1 MQSLRLVD
9 VHRGADHIVAACAL
23 DDLRFH
29 VTVWY
34 EDVDLAALARQYGD
48 EAIERIA
55 VHIALFQLNAAC
67 SLRPEAIELGRY
79 ARYLT
84 EDLARLWRTVFHRV
98 WAQWRYE
105 HALPASD
112 GPRFVEPFAPAA
124 PPQRLPAGPPPG
136 G

>member
-67 SLRPEAIELGRY
+67 SLRPAVIELGRY
-79 ARYLT
+79 AR
-84 EDLARLWRTVFHRV
+84 
-98 WAQWRYE
+98 
-105 HALPASD
+105 
-112 GPRFVEPFAPAA
+112 GPRSGSARSGRARSPRAA
-124 PPQRLPAGPPPG
+124 GCTRR
-136 G
+136 